1 MQGHGR
7 NIIVQH
13 PKSSMPY
20 ILKAPAALVELSPVY
35 HLSPRLLLLTSCA
48 LFFKSLLAIMHV
60 SPQLGL
66 HLYFYREMQPEK
78 IDGIDIDIGKTR
90 LVHII
95 LFFVIFRSSLKTYL
109 IEILCRKHT
118 THVEM
123 DDCIADSHIFFRRY
137 NIVQV

>member
-1 MQGHGR
+1 
-7 NIIVQH
+7 
-13 PKSSMPY
+13 
-20 ILKAPAALVELSPVY
+20 
-35 HLSPRLLLLTSCA
+35 
-48 LFFKSLLAIMHV
+48 MHV

-66 HLYFYREMQPEK
+66 HLYLYRKMQPEK

-109 IEILCRKHT
+109 IEILCRMHT

-123 DDCIADSHIFFRRY
+123 DDCIADSHIFFVDI
-137 NIVQV
+137 IVQV

>member
-1 MQGHGR
+1 
-7 NIIVQH
+7 
-13 PKSSMPY
+13 
-20 ILKAPAALVELSPVY
+20 
-35 HLSPRLLLLTSCA
+35 
-48 LFFKSLLAIMHV
+48 MHV

-66 HLYFYREMQPEK
+66 HLYLYREMQPEK

-90 LVHII
+90 PVHII

-123 DDCIADSHIFFRRY
+123 DDCIADSHIFFVD
-137 NIVQV
+137 II

>member
-1 MQGHGR
+1 MQGHGW

-13 PKSSMPY
+13 PNIFY
-20 ILKAPAALVELSPVY
+20 AILKAPAALVELSPVY

-95 LFFVIFRSSLKTYL
+95 LFFVYL
-109 IEILCRKHT
+109 QIQSKNIL
-118 THVEM
+118 
-123 DDCIADSHIFFRRY
+123 D
-137 NIVQV
+137 